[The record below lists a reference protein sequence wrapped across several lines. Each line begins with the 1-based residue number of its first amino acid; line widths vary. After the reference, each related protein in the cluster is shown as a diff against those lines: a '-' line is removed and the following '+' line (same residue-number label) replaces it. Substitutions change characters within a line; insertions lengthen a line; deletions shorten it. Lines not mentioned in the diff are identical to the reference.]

1 MAKNET
7 NNWPELAM
15 ALYDK
20 LTGEVQVSYEFKNF
34 ELFVPAG
41 VGAGTSL
48 FIDGQLNITTKD
60 EPKVNLNGYLEASY
74 KGAVCKMLFKN
85 YK

>member
-7 NNWPELAM
+7 NNWPELAI

-20 LTGEVQVSYEFKNF
+20 LTGRGAKISYEFKNF

-41 VGAGTSL
+41 VGAGTSHAHWK
-48 FIDGQLNITTKD
+48 FDGQLNITTKD
-60 EPKVNLNGYLEASY
+60 EPKG
-74 KGAVCKMLFKN
+74 
-85 YK
+85 